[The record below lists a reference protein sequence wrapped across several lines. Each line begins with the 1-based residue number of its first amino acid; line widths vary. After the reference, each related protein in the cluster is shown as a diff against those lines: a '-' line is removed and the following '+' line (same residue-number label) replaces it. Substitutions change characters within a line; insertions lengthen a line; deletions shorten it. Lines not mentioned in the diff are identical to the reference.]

1 MNEYAK
7 GISSQGEKDAKQW
20 RVKKGYHGKPP
31 FFCAARPSELLG
43 SAQLR
48 FYDAIKVG
56 LFFGVF
62 QFLMPCIGNLVS
74 GFATDIVERFD
85 HWIAFVLLGFLGL
98 HMIWESRT
106 EQEIPKNPL
115 KNSSLLLA
123 AIATSIDAL
132 AAGVTLAA
140 VDTPI
145 LFSSAVI
152 GITAFL
158 FSFGG
163 VFIGK
168 KFGGFLGSKAEC
180 IGGIILIL
188 IGIKTLVEHLY

>member
-1 MNEYAK
+1 MDILSLLFLAAALAM
-7 GISSQGEKDAKQW
+7 DAFSAAVTDGMI
-20 RVKKGYHGKPP
+20 VKKI
-31 FFCAARPSELLG
+31 
-43 SAQLR
+43 R

-74 GFATDIVERFD
+74 GVATDIVEHFD

-98 HMIWESRT
+98 HMIWESRL

-132 AAGVTLAA
+132 GQVLRLRRLIRRFCFR
-140 VDTPI
+140 PR
-145 LFSSAVI
+145 LSELQHFCFRSAV
-152 GITAFL
+152 FL
-158 FSFGG
+158 SVRSSEVFSAQRQN
-163 VFIGK
+163 VSAEL
-168 KFGGFLGSKAEC
+168 FL
-180 IGGIILIL
+180 
-188 IGIKTLVEHLY
+188 Y

>member
-1 MNEYAK
+1 MDILSLLLLAAALAM
-7 GISSQGEKDAKQW
+7 DAFSAAVTDGMI
-20 RVKKGYHGKPP
+20 VKKI
-31 FFCAARPSELLG
+31 
-43 SAQLR
+43 R

-74 GFATDIVERFD
+74 GVATDIVERFD

-98 HMIWESRT
+98 HMIWESRS

-180 IGGIILIL
+180 IGGIILIS

>member
-1 MNEYAK
+1 MDILSLLFLAAALAM
-7 GISSQGEKDAKQW
+7 DAFSAAVTDGMI
-20 RVKKGYHGKPP
+20 VKKI
-31 FFCAARPSELLG
+31 
-43 SAQLR
+43 R

-132 AAGVTLAA
+132 AAGLIHRFCFR
-140 VDTPI
+140 PR
-145 LFSSAVI
+145 LSELQHFCFRSAV
-152 GITAFL
+152 FL
-158 FSFGG
+158 SVRSSV
-163 VFIGK
+163 VFLAQK
-168 KFGGFLGSKAEC
+168 QNVSAELFL
-180 IGGIILIL
+180 
-188 IGIKTLVEHLY
+188 Y

>member
-1 MNEYAK
+1 MDILSLLFLAAALAM
-7 GISSQGEKDAKQW
+7 DAFSAAVTDGMI
-20 RVKKGYHGKPP
+20 VKKI
-31 FFCAARPSELLG
+31 
-43 SAQLR
+43 R

-132 AAGVTLAA
+132 AAI
-140 VDTPI
+140 DTPI

-180 IGGIILIL
+180 IGGIILIS
-188 IGIKTLVEHLY
+188 IAIKTLVEHLY

>member
-1 MNEYAK
+1 M
-7 GISSQGEKDAKQW
+7 
-20 RVKKGYHGKPP
+20 KKI
-31 FFCAARPSELLG
+31 
-43 SAQLR
+43 R

-74 GFATDIVERFD
+74 GFATDIVESFD

-98 HMIWESRT
+98 HMIWESRL

-115 KNSSLLLA
+115 KNSSLFLA
-123 AIATSIDAL
+123 PIATSIDAL

-140 VDTPI
+140 V
-145 LFSSAVI
+145 FV
-152 GITAFL
+152 
-158 FSFGG
+158 
-163 VFIGK
+163 GK

-188 IGIKTLVEHLY
+188 IGVKTLVEHLY

>member
-1 MNEYAK
+1 MDILSLLFLAVALAM
-7 GISSQGEKDAKQW
+7 DAFSAAVTDGMI
-20 RVKKGYHGKPP
+20 VKKI
-31 FFCAARPSELLG
+31 
-43 SAQLR
+43 R
-48 FYDAIKVG
+48 FYDALKVG

-74 GFATDIVERFD
+74 GVATDIVEHFD
-85 HWIAFVLLGFLGL
+85 HWIAFVFLGL
-98 HMIWESRT
+98 HMIWESRS

-188 IGIKTLVEHLY
+188 IGVKTLVEHLY

>member
-1 MNEYAK
+1 
-7 GISSQGEKDAKQW
+7 
-20 RVKKGYHGKPP
+20 
-31 FFCAARPSELLG
+31 
-43 SAQLR
+43 
-48 FYDAIKVG
+48 
-56 LFFGVF
+56 
-62 QFLMPCIGNLVS
+62 
-74 GFATDIVERFD
+74 
-85 HWIAFVLLGFLGL
+85 
-98 HMIWESRT
+98 MIWESRT

-168 KFGGFLGSKAEC
+168 KFGGFLGSRQNVSAE
-180 IGGIILIL
+180 LF
-188 IGIKTLVEHLY
+188 LY

>member
-1 MNEYAK
+1 
-7 GISSQGEKDAKQW
+7 
-20 RVKKGYHGKPP
+20 
-31 FFCAARPSELLG
+31 
-43 SAQLR
+43 
-48 FYDAIKVG
+48 
-56 LFFGVF
+56 
-62 QFLMPCIGNLVS
+62 MPCIGNLVS

-132 AAGVTLAA
+132 AACVTLAA

-145 LFSSAVI
+145 LFSSAV
-152 GITAFL
+152 TELQHFCFRSAVFL
-158 FSFGG
+158 SVRSSVVFSAQRQN
-163 VFIGK
+163 V
-168 KFGGFLGSKAEC
+168 SAE
-180 IGGIILIL
+180 LF
-188 IGIKTLVEHLY
+188 

>member
-1 MNEYAK
+1 MDILSLLFLAAALAM
-7 GISSQGEKDAKQW
+7 DAFSAAVTDGMI
-20 RVKKGYHGKPP
+20 VKKI
-31 FFCAARPSELLG
+31 
-43 SAQLR
+43 R

-74 GFATDIVERFD
+74 GVATDIVERFD

-98 HMIWESRT
+98 HMIWESRS

-115 KNSSLLLA
+115 KNSSLLLV
-123 AIATSIDAL
+123 AIATSIDA
-132 AAGVTLAA
+132 LAA

-180 IGGIILIL
+180 IGGIILIS

>member
-1 MNEYAK
+1 MWNILTI
-7 GISSQGEKDAKQW
+7 G
-20 RVKKGYHGKPP
+20 
-31 FFCAARPSELLG
+31 
-43 SAQLR
+43 LR
-48 FYDAIKVG
+48 LCFWD
-56 LFFGVF
+56 
-62 QFLMPCIGNLVS
+62 
-74 GFATDIVERFD
+74 
-85 HWIAFVLLGFLGL
+85 
-98 HMIWESRT
+98 
-106 EQEIPKNPL
+106 
-115 KNSSLLLA
+115 
-123 AIATSIDAL
+123 IATSIDAL

-180 IGGIILIL
+180 IGGIILIS

>member
-1 MNEYAK
+1 MDILSLLFLAVALAM
-7 GISSQGEKDAKQW
+7 DAFSAAVTDGMI
-20 RVKKGYHGKPP
+20 VKKI
-31 FFCAARPSELLG
+31 
-43 SAQLR
+43 R
-48 FYDAIKVG
+48 FYDALKVG
-56 LFFGVF
+56 LFFGV
-62 QFLMPCIGNLVS
+62 PCIGNLVS
-74 GFATDIVERFD
+74 GVATDIVERFD

>member
-1 MNEYAK
+1 MDILSLLFLAAALAM
-7 GISSQGEKDAKQW
+7 DAFSAAVTDGMI
-20 RVKKGYHGKPP
+20 VKKI
-31 FFCAARPSELLG
+31 
-43 SAQLR
+43 R

-85 HWIAFVLLGFLGL
+85 HWIAF
-98 HMIWESRT
+98 
-106 EQEIPKNPL
+106 EIPKNPL

-188 IGIKTLVEHLY
+188 IGVKTLVEHLY

>member
-1 MNEYAK
+1 MDILSLLFLAAALAM
-7 GISSQGEKDAKQW
+7 DAFSAAVTDGMI
-20 RVKKGYHGKPP
+20 VKKI
-31 FFCAARPSELLG
+31 
-43 SAQLR
+43 R
-48 FYDAIKVG
+48 FYDALKVG
-56 LFFGVF
+56 LFFGV
-62 QFLMPCIGNLVS
+62 FLMPCIGNLVS

-132 AAGVTLAA
+132 AAGA

-188 IGIKTLVEHLY
+188 IAIKTLVEHLY

>member
-1 MNEYAK
+1 MDILSLLFLAAALAM
-7 GISSQGEKDAKQW
+7 DAFSAAVTDGMI
-20 RVKKGYHGKPP
+20 VKKI
-31 FFCAARPSELLG
+31 
-43 SAQLR
+43 R

-140 VDTPI
+140 VD
-145 LFSSAVI
+145 

-188 IGIKTLVEHLY
+188 IGVKTLVEHLY

>member
-1 MNEYAK
+1 MDILSLLFLAAALAM
-7 GISSQGEKDAKQW
+7 DAFSAAVTDGMI
-20 RVKKGYHGKPP
+20 VKKI
-31 FFCAARPSELLG
+31 
-43 SAQLR
+43 R
-48 FYDAIKVG
+48 FYD
-56 LFFGVF
+56 
-62 QFLMPCIGNLVS
+62 

-188 IGIKTLVEHLY
+188 IGVKTLVEHLY

>member
-1 MNEYAK
+1 MDILSLLFLAVALAM
-7 GISSQGEKDAKQW
+7 DAFSAAVTDGMI
-20 RVKKGYHGKPP
+20 VKKI
-31 FFCAARPSELLG
+31 
-43 SAQLR
+43 R

-132 AAGVTLAA
+132 AVGVSLAFLKVAILPAVLFIGCITFVCSAAGVK
-140 VDTPI
+140 
-145 LFSSAVI
+145 I
-152 GITAFL
+152 GSI
-158 FSFGG
+158 FGD
-163 VFIGK
+163 K
-168 KFGGFLGSKAEC
+168 YQSKAELC
-180 IGGIILIL
+180 GGIILIL
-188 IGIKTLVEHLY
+188 IGIKILLDGLGIL

>member
-1 MNEYAK
+1 MDILSLLFLAAALAM
-7 GISSQGEKDAKQW
+7 DAFSAAVTDGMI
-20 RVKKGYHGKPP
+20 VKKI
-31 FFCAARPSELLG
+31 
-43 SAQLR
+43 R
-48 FYDAIKVG
+48 FYDALKVG

-106 EQEIPKNPL
+106 EQENPL
-115 KNSSLLLA
+115 KNSSLLLV

-180 IGGIILIL
+180 IGGIII
-188 IGIKTLVEHLY
+188 ISIAIKTLVEHLY

>member
-1 MNEYAK
+1 MDILSLLFLAAALAM
-7 GISSQGEKDAKQW
+7 DAFSAAVTDGMI
-20 RVKKGYHGKPP
+20 VKKI
-31 FFCAARPSELLG
+31 
-43 SAQLR
+43 R

-123 AIATSIDAL
+123 AFATSIDAL
-132 AAGVTLAA
+132 AVGITFAFL
-140 VDTPI
+140 DYPI
-145 LFSSAVI
+145 VEAITII
-152 GITAFL
+152 GISTF
-158 FSFGG
+158 FISIGG
-163 VFIGK
+163 VYVGNF
-168 KFGGFLGSKAEC
+168 FGNKYEKKAEFA
-180 IGGIILIL
+180 GGLIL
-188 IGIKTLVEHLY
+188 VLLGVRILLTHLGIL

>member
-1 MNEYAK
+1 
-7 GISSQGEKDAKQW
+7 
-20 RVKKGYHGKPP
+20 
-31 FFCAARPSELLG
+31 
-43 SAQLR
+43 
-48 FYDAIKVG
+48 
-56 LFFGVF
+56 
-62 QFLMPCIGNLVS
+62 
-74 GFATDIVERFD
+74 
-85 HWIAFVLLGFLGL
+85 
-98 HMIWESRT
+98 MIWESRT

-145 LFSSAVI
+145 FVFVRGYRNLQH
-152 GITAFL
+152 FL

-188 IGIKTLVEHLY
+188 IGVKTLVEHLY

>member
-1 MNEYAK
+1 MDILSLLFLAAALAM
-7 GISSQGEKDAKQW
+7 DAFSAAVTDGMI
-20 RVKKGYHGKPP
+20 VKKI
-31 FFCAARPSELLG
+31 
-43 SAQLR
+43 R

-132 AAGVTLAA
+132 AAGVT
-140 VDTPI
+140 I